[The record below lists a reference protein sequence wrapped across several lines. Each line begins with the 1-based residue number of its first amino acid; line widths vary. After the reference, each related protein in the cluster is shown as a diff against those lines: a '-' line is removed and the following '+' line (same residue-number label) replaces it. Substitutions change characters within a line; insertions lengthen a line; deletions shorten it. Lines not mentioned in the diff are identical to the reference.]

1 MTNIV
6 LYRYSF
12 IAMSDFKMKNRRVGR
27 LNMTEKEKRNKIV
40 KEVIK
45 PLIKSAGY
53 KCSGT
58 TFYRECHECY
68 VIIYLQSSQ
77 FNNEESGFS
86 FWFNIGVL
94 DKKEV
99 VDINDVKRS
108 YGGNSPTR
116 EDTFLPDNGL
126 LNPYRS
132 NGYSI
137 GGMKNGQ
144 RIVTDYDDAATRI
157 SNDISQYILSRLDLV
172 QNLEDWDRLMED
184 LYELNNNKRNHLLSF
199 FYGASML
206 ACSLSNKKFLV
217 GFIDDGRI
225 TKQEVLENMDLLQEV
240 LKYTSNNG
248 DDVEAFVMYVLQ

>member
-1 MTNIV
+1 
-6 LYRYSF
+6 
-12 IAMSDFKMKNRRVGR
+12 
-27 LNMTEKEKRNKIV
+27 MTEKEKKTKIV

-45 PLIKSAGY
+45 PLIKLAGY

-58 TFYRECHECY
+58 TFYRERQECY
-68 VIIYLQSSQ
+68 IIINLQSSQ
-77 FNNEESGFS
+77 FNNEEIGFD

-99 VDINDVKRS
+99 VDINDVKKS

-116 EDTFLPDNGL
+116 EEAFLPDNGL
-126 LNPYRS
+126 LHPYRS

-137 GGMKNGQ
+137 GGTKNGQ
-144 RIVTDYDDAATRI
+144 RIVTDYDNAATRI
-157 SNDISQYILSRLDLV
+157 SDDISQYILPRLDLV

-217 GFIDDGRI
+217 GFIDNGRI
-225 TKQEVLENMDLLQEV
+225 TKQEVLENMDMLQEV
-240 LKYTSNNG
+240 LKYTCNNA
-248 DDVEAFVMYVLQ
+248 DEVKEFIMYVLQ